1 MIFRKTLFAVIFTFT
16 AGFCFSHNQLPSGF
30 KNIKLGMS
38 VDEVKDALKK
48 DVQFGYRGDR
58 DVSFLPGTTN
68 VLIETET
75 SKNAP
80 YSYLDRC
87 WFQFYEEKLYVITIN
102 IKTTKLDHYSVFS
115 TLCNKYGIPP
125 VFNPEKAQWSDS
137 SVIMSLERPLTIK
150 YTDKKTYDK
159 ILEESRVESSAEE
172 MTRESFLESL

>member
-16 AGFCFSHNQLPSGF
+16 AGFCFSQNQLPSGF

-102 IKTTKLDHYSVFS
+102 IKTTKLDHYSVRQKKLVILSGSIGTFS
-115 TLCNKYGIPP
+115 LSGTFSCM
-125 VFNPEKAQWSDS
+125 EKKL
-137 SVIMSLERPLTIK
+137 LEFGRIANAGKNTNFGLGQMDFWTK
-150 YTDKKTYDK
+150 W
-159 ILEESRVESSAEE
+159 E
-172 MTRESFLESL
+172 